1 MFFTTKF
8 SYFIASG
15 KTYSKEE
22 DSGRISRMS
31 LWTLVVIDVT
41 ECCLVY
47 SKQSKVSECSFTGIY
62 VGAEVLDQ
70 PGL

>member
-15 KTYSKEE
+15 KTYIKEE

-31 LWTLVVIDVT
+31 LWTLVSDWCNWMLSCIFQAI
-41 ECCLVY
+41 
-47 SKQSKVSECSFTGIY
+47 KG
-62 VGAEVLDQ
+62 
-70 PGL
+70 